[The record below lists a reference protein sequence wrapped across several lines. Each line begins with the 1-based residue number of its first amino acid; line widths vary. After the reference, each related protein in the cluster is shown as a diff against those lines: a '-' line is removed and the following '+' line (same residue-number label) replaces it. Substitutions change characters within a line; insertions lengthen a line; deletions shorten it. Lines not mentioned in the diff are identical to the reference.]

1 MLLAIDIGNTNI
13 TVGLFREKGHGKI
26 LIVSVSPKRLKQV
39 LKLIR
44 KRKLPKPYIIG
55 KDIMVPLKSKYNKK
69 QIGQDRLV
77 TAYAAAKLYGRPVL
91 IIDFGTA
98 VTFDIV
104 SKRNEYLGGLILP
117 GIKMSLE
124 SLHNKTALLPY
135 VELKKAK
142 GLIGRSTEDSI
153 RLGMI
158 YGYASLCEGLIR
170 RFKKK
175 FPSLK
180 VVATGGDAGLI
191 SQHTEFINNID
202 NNLSLKG
209 LLFLSHL
216 LALV

>member
-13 TVGLFREKGHGKI
+13 TSGLFREKGRGKI

-44 KRKLPKPYIIG
+44 KLKLPKPYIIG
-55 KDIMVPLKSKYNKK
+55 KDIKVPLKSRYNKR

-91 IIDFGTA
+91 VIDFGTA

-104 SKRNEYLGGLILP
+104 SKRNEYMGGLILP

-135 VELKKAK
+135 VELKKVK

-175 FPSLK
+175 FPGLK

-202 NNLSLKG
+202 NDLSLKG